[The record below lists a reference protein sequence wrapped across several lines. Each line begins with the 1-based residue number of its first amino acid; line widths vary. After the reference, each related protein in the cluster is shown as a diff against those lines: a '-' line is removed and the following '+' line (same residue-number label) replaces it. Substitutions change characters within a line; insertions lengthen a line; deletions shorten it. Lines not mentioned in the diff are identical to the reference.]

1 MFVASTG
8 LEHRRELAIAEFSSP
23 FETMTTRQH
32 CLYLR
37 MEMTR
42 ADYLE
47 GTVQDGDFW
56 VDAAIAVP
64 GAELKAKREV
74 PLCVETLRN
83 GEVRHRFGTRYWP
96 VC

>member
-8 LEHRRELAIAEFSSP
+8 LGWPGASSELPIAEFSSP

-64 GAELKAKREV
+64 ELSSKRSGRLHYAWK
-74 PLCVETLRN
+74 P
-83 GEVRHRFGTRYWP
+83 
-96 VC
+96 

>member
-8 LEHRRELAIAEFSSP
+8 LGHRRELPIAEFSSP

-56 VDAAIAVP
+56 VDAAIAEP
-64 GAELKAKREV
+64 GAELEVKREAA
-74 PLCVETLRN
+74 LCAETARK
-83 GEVRHRFGTRYWP
+83 P
-96 VC
+96 